1 MKRNIIVFF
10 AILMGNLFAFAQRHE
25 IGIQLGTSNLVG
37 DIGKTK
43 YLNPFPNNLDNISNE
58 GIPFY
63 GAIMYR
69 MNFNPYQ
76 SLRFRFAYNHVQ
88 FNDKY
93 AQEYYRQN
101 RGYSGTNSVY
111 ELSAIFDYNFLPV
124 NDEQRSMLSPYIFG
138 GLSGLFFSN
147 TQITAVNDF
156 NRDASGNA
164 ITPTSDQD
172 FNTNFTYGKSATKFS
187 VAIPFGVGLKY
198 KFNYNWAI
206 FGELMFRATFTDAID
221 YSKMD
226 NSDVKKI
233 YNRDILASANS
244 TKSLLQTE
252 PYLTVS
258 DQRVEDYLKAREV
271 GNINSKDWV
280 NTISLGISYSFGR
293 PACYC
298 QDK

>member
-43 YLNPFPNNLDNISNE
+43 YLNPFPNNMNNISND
-58 GIPFY
+58 GLPFY
-63 GAIMYR
+63 AALMYR

-233 YNRDILASANS
+233 YNRDANS